1 MINDTTP
8 DNLPLTQAQM
18 AAAPLLSYG
27 PVTDNSLEWDNVA
40 FTAGYW
46 SGGTL
51 QNIYRFT
58 VKAGATYYVSSIS
71 YFDPGHVRVF
81 DMSGNVIATNSE
93 ADDPASHLRSDGGY
107 YDRDAIVLQALASG
121 TYYVAAEWDPGYYYD
136 YYEVAVW
143 EDIQSST
150 LPASYSVSTNTS
162 SAIEGSTVEYTI
174 KTTGLAVGSILTYT
188 LAGMHPADIVGAR
201 TGSVFVGEGGVSKI
215 QVEVAAD
222 RATEGDE
229 VMVLKLSTNGF
240 TKALGAAPG
249 VTIRDTSLTPA
260 GEVFRGTAGNDSM
273 TGGIGTDTFYGEGGL
288 DTVTYA
294 NASVAD
300 FSITNYGGGL
310 FVVNDLVGTNG
321 RDSLM
326 GIERISFK
334 GATYALDID
343 GNAGQAYRLY
353 QAAFDRTPDAQGL
366 GYWIRL
372 MDQGMSLGS
381 VAREFTKSEEFIK
394 AYGTRPTNTDLV
406 STFYENILGR
416 NPDTGGLNYWV
427 GLLDKGLSNV
437 PDVLANISES
447 EENQIGLI
455 GVIGDGFAFAS

>member
-1 MINDTTP
+1 MTNYTTP

-18 AAAPLLSYG
+18 SAAPVLSYG
-27 PVTDNSLEWDNVA
+27 PVTDNSVGWDNVA
-40 FTAGYW
+40 FTGGYW
-46 SGGTL
+46 NGEAL

-58 VKAGATYYVSSIS
+58 VQAGATYYIASLS

-81 DMSGNVIATNSE
+81 DMAGNVIATNNE
-93 ADDPASHLRSDGGY
+93 GDDPASYLLDDGGY
-107 YDRDAIVLQALASG
+107 YDLDSIVLRAASSG
-121 TYYVAAEWDPGYYYD
+121 TYYVAAEWEPGYYYD
-136 YYEVAVW
+136 YYEVAVY

-150 LPASYSVSTNTS
+150 LPTSYSVSTNTS
-162 SAIEGSTVEYTI
+162 SPIEGSTVEYTI
-174 KTTGLAVGSILTYT
+174 KTTGLAVGTILTYT
-188 LAGMHPADIVGAR
+188 LAGIHPADIVGQR

-215 QVEVAAD
+215 QVALAAD
-222 RATEGDE
+222 RATEGEE

-240 TKALGAAPG
+240 TTQLGAAPG

-260 GEVFRGTAGNDSM
+260 GEVFVGTAGNDYLVG
-273 TGGIGTDTFYGEGGL
+273 TIGTDTFYGEGGL
-288 DTVTYA
+288 DTVAYA
-294 NASVAD
+294 NASVAN
-300 FSITNYGGGL
+300 FSITNFGSY
-310 FVVNDLVGTNG
+310 FTISDLVGTNG
-321 RDSLM
+321 RDTLI

-381 VAREFTKSEEFIK
+381 VAREFTKSDEFIK
-394 AYGTRPTNTDLV
+394 AYGTRPTNVDLV

-427 GLLDKGLSNV
+427 GLLDKGISTV

-455 GVIGDGFAFAS
+455 GVIGDGFTFAS